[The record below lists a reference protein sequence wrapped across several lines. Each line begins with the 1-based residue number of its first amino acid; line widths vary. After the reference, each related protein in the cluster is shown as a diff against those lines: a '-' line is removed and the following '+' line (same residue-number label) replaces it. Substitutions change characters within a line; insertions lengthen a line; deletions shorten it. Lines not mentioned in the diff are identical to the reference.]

1 MIRTIVLTTISTI
14 LITIMRVITMIT
26 TMIITMITSMITARN
41 PLFWLQAWLV
51 PHNAEE
57 EAKIGYCGFGSAPAV
72 HSGFS
77 VSWQGALR
85 KAVCSIVTGAVSSEG
100 HNATKMRL
108 LVTGIS

>member
-1 MIRTIVLTTISTI
+1 MIITTIIVETILTMIIIIIITTATI
-14 LITIMRVITMIT
+14 LINRIRSETY
-26 TMIITMITSMITARN
+26 
-41 PLFWLQAWLV
+41 FWLQAWLV
-51 PHNAEE
+51 PHDAEE

-85 KAVCSIVTGAVSSEG
+85 KAVCSIVTGAVGSEG

-108 LVTGIS
+108 LVTGNSW